1 MKLKVIWHICIGV
14 LYLAIAYGVISVSNS
29 KFETLV
35 LAILVQIYTA
45 MLYNFSLIGASTDGN
60 NYAGFVR
67 FRILA
72 TAQGLTEN
80 EGELLVDQEK
90 TLREYLE
97 NNGKIILINRISHG
111 VVSMYALYKIISV
124 VLFG

>member
-1 MKLKVIWHICIGV
+1 
-14 LYLAIAYGVISVSNS
+14 
-29 KFETLV
+29 
-35 LAILVQIYTA
+35 

-72 TAQGLTEN
+72 TAQGVTEN
-80 EGELLVDQEK
+80 EDGLLVDQEK
-90 TLREYLE
+90 TLRQYLE

-111 VVSMYALYKIISV
+111 VVSMYALYKIVSV

>member
-14 LYLAIAYGVISVSNS
+14 LYLATAYGVISASNS

-72 TAQGLTEN
+72 TAQGVTEN
-80 EGELLVDQEK
+80 EDGLLVDQEK
-90 TLREYLE
+90 TLRQYLE

-111 VVSMYALYKIISV
+111 VVSMYALYKIVSV

>member
-14 LYLAIAYGVISVSNS
+14 LYLATAYGVISASNS

-45 MLYNFSLIGASTDGN
+45 MLYIFSLIGASTDGN

-72 TAQGLTEN
+72 TAQGVTEN
-80 EGELLVDQEK
+80 EDGLLVDQEK
-90 TLREYLE
+90 TLRQYLE

-111 VVSMYALYKIISV
+111 VVSMYALYKIVSV